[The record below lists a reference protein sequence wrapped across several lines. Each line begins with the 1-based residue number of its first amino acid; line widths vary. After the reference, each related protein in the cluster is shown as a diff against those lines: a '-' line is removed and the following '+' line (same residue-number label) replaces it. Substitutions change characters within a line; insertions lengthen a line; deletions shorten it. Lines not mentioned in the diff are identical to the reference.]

1 MQCPRRTTLPRI
13 PRRARPPPAA
23 RRRSAPAEASGGTPR
38 RPTVPPMVPS
48 RLLRL
53 PLLLRAYSAGSGP
66 SMEKPVGTAIR
77 AKLQEALQ
85 PVHLEV
91 IDDSHMHD
99 VPRGSETHFRVVVAS
114 PRFEGLPLIHRHRLV
129 NDILQEEL
137 AGPVHALSIQ
147 AKTPQ
152 QWQKNPTLSKSP
164 PCLGGSKHDP
174 HMASKVGTRD

>member
-1 MQCPRRTTLPRI
+1 MQCSRLH
-13 PRRARPPPAA
+13 AA
-23 RRRSAPAEASGGTPR
+23 RAEDYISRDPPGERRSPTPR
-38 RPTVPPMVPS
+38 PPMVPS
-48 RLLRL
+48 RLLLLPRL
-53 PLLLRAYSAGSGP
+53 LCRPSLARAYSAGGGSVA
-66 SMEKPVGTAIR
+66 MEKPVGAAIQ
-77 AKLQEALQ
+77 AKLREALQ

-114 PRFEGLPLIHRHRLV
+114 PRFEGLSLIHRHRLV

-152 QWQKNPTLSKSP
+152 QWEKNPTLSQPP

-174 HMASKVGTRD
+174 HMASKVGTTRE